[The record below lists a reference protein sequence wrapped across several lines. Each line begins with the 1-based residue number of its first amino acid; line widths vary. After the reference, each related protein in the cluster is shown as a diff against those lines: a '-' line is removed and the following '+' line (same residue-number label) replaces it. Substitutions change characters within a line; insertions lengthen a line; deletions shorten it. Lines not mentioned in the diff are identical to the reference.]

1 MAIPL
6 SETCPMIWIDADACP
21 RPVRE
26 VLINAARRQRC
37 ELTFV
42 SQQPLQLPALAAI
55 RRVQVE
61 AGFDAADSYI
71 AERAQPGDLVI
82 TQDLPLAAECLARG
96 AAVVNP
102 HGEVLDEE
110 NIRERLRVRAVLAE
124 MRDAGQ
130 FSGGRSAMAAPD
142 KARFANVLDRWLTR
156 GRC

>member
-1 MAIPL
+1 
-6 SETCPMIWIDADACP
+6 MIWIDADACP
-21 RPVRE
+21 KAVRE

-61 AGFDAADSYI
+61 AGFDAADRYI
-71 AERAQPGDLVI
+71 AERAGRGDLVI
-82 TQDLPLAAECLARG
+82 TQDLPLAAECLERG

-110 NIRERLRVRAVLAE
+110 NIRERLRVRAVLADL
-124 MRDAGQ
+124 RDVGQ
-130 FSGGRSAMAAPD
+130 FSGGRSAMAGVD
-142 KARFANVLDRWLTR
+142 KARFANAFDRWLTR
-156 GRC
+156 GSL